1 MINENLIRLTI
12 RSILKEAANID
23 KSLTGKYNGDP
34 ALVFGKNA
42 KAYLTSP
49 DRDSSQMSDWEFSQ
63 IFERLNN
70 MTLEKFSKYDDSIT
84 TYGREFGLKPSLLKG
99 MAIEETTLGKD
110 FANTGG
116 GTAAGLLQITK
127 STIDTLNA
135 NLPKGVHYDHAAILS
150 NPTMSV
156 KAVAHYIS
164 HFLID
169 KRNLKDRTS
178 ILKAY
183 KTGPDSENYVR
194 RVNAFMKLVDI
205 IGF

>member
-1 MINENLIRLTI
+1 
-12 RSILKEAANID
+12 
-23 KSLTGKYNGDP
+23 
-34 ALVFGKNA
+34 
-42 KAYLTSP
+42 
-49 DRDSSQMSDWEFSQ
+49 
-63 IFERLNN
+63 
-70 MTLEKFSKYDDSIT
+70 
-84 TYGREFGLKPSLLKG
+84 